1 MMETTQPTRPNIF
14 TLWLKVLQRNKTN
27 RLSISLS
34 IYLVLAKKFIWVFP
48 QHRRENMNTVLASPM
63 HTEKDIYEGRLA
75 PQPATCKLGPRKA
88 SSGSSPRVGE
98 PGEQWC

>member
-34 IYLVLAKKFIWVFP
+34 LYLVLAKKFIWVFP
-48 QHRRENMNTVLASPM
+48 QHRRENVNMGFGQSNTYRERHSRRQTGP
-63 HTEKDIYEGRLA
+63 T
-75 PQPATCKLGPRKA
+75 TCHLQAGA
-88 SSGSSPRVGE
+88 QES
-98 PGEQWC
+98 